1 MSSTTAIEQ
10 YLAQPPYH
18 GRSHPRDVARVKALC
33 GPTRKFDY
41 ERKLW
46 ATRCTDA
53 LRALVASKKWQPVG
67 IDKGAYAPLMRAAAE
82 HRAKLEAQWQAEEQ
96 ARKAREEE
104 ERKRLAVEEATRL
117 SKRKAREAEA
127 AIAELKAKRQKRV
140 AEAKAA
146 AKLPFARRRY
156 EQLLRTLHIC
166 PLLGTI
172 APIEPREPP
181 PATRQPEKTKAKR
194 DGLEPSEAEVAE
206 CARLGFAA
214 QAIAFSQRLL
224 ELGPRGSLSDEGRV
238 LRYCGLVFE
247 HDEGVR
253 ELTRE
258 ERARSWG
265 GREVRWTLP
274 EAASRAYANE
284 LNGRAREAS
293 AEAGNE

>member
-18 GRSHPRDVARVKALC
+18 GRSHPRDLVKVRALC

-96 ARKAREEE
+96 ARKAQAEE
-104 ERKRLAVEEATRL
+104 ERKRLAVQEAIKM

-127 AIAELKAKRQKRV
+127 AIAEREAKRQKRAV
-140 AEAKAA
+140 EAKAA
-146 AKLPFARRRY
+146 AKLPFAK
-156 EQLLRTLHIC
+156 
-166 PLLGTI
+166 
-172 APIEPREPP
+172 REPP
-181 PATRQPEKTKAKR
+181 PATRQPEKKATR

-214 QAIAFSQRLL
+214 EAIAFSQRLL

-238 LRYCGLVFE
+238 LRYCGLVLE

-274 EAASRAYANE
+274 EPASRAYANE
-284 LNGRAREAS
+284 LNERAREAP
-293 AEAGNE
+293 AEVGNE